1 MVLVELLWR
10 GGRKQN
16 SKSFECFHGVKFLI
30 PFRDLKGK
38 KSANCRGKLTTSDH
52 ECVCVYVC
60 TQWAPPPLQLLAVY
74 GRKKQASSG
83 FLGELLLGMDE
94 LKVNAITQ
102 FWMNHKW
109 VFTLVTYP
117 VLFLLTPSSV
127 KGIKGPA
134 SPNV

>member
-1 MVLVELLWR
+1 
-10 GGRKQN
+10 
-16 SKSFECFHGVKFLI
+16 
-30 PFRDLKGK
+30 
-38 KSANCRGKLTTSDH
+38 
-52 ECVCVYVC
+52 
-60 TQWAPPPLQLLAVY
+60 
-74 GRKKQASSG
+74 
-83 FLGELLLGMDE
+83 LGMDE